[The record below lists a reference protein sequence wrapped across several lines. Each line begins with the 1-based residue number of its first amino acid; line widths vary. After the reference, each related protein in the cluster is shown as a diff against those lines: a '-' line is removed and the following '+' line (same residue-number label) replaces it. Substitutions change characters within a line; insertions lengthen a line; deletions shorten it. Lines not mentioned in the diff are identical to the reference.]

1 MDYNDGLP
9 ALFLGAGF
17 ISLHHLF
24 CILFLILP
32 LRHDRVSHARCTL
45 CSVSGVYRFSF
56 LSSWAWSLYVCVF
69 FSYTISS
76 MPIDSFILFFAGDC
90 HPFETLQ
97 YSYCIH
103 LGLLRIHASLPPPPP
118 RACVRCQFEMISEQF
133 SELSRRKFLSKY
145 IILFCVFC
153 VWMCAIFDI
162 AINDTDKKMKSS
174 DEVMLASANLS
185 YTTLFHTTIIMC
197 AKIFTFLAVS
207 SFAPIFSS
215 PVWRS
220 SQLNGIWMDGERKR
234 KFSTRT
240 SNSMLTRHS
249 TFSNSLDSVFLFI
262 KNVEKHF
269 RGMFKMWFIFDLME
283 KRGSTGFTITAP
295 KAEDKIWTFFL
306 FK

>member
-103 LGLLRIHASLPPPPP
+103 LGLLRIHASLPPPST
-118 RACVRCQFEMISEQF
+118 C
-133 SELSRRKFLSKY
+133 
-145 IILFCVFC
+145 
-153 VWMCAIFDI
+153 MCALPIRNDFRAIFR
-162 AINDTDKKMKSS
+162 AFKKKIPVKIHNIVLCILCVNVCNFRYCNKWHRQK
-174 DEVMLASANLS
+174 DE
-185 YTTLFHTTIIMC
+185 I
-197 AKIFTFLAVS
+197 
-207 SFAPIFSS
+207 
-215 PVWRS
+215 VWRS
-220 SQLNGIWMDGERKR
+220 DACFCKPQLYHTFPHNHHNVCKNIYFSRCLFIRSNFFFPGLE
-234 KFSTRT
+234 KFSTKRDMNGWREEEEVFYT
-240 SNSMLTRHS
+240 YFELNSYS
-249 TFSNSLDSVFLFI
+249 TFHIFEFTWFCFFI
-262 KNVEKHF
+262 Y
-269 RGMFKMWFIFDLME
+269 
-283 KRGSTGFTITAP
+283 
-295 KAEDKIWTFFL
+295 
-306 FK
+306 